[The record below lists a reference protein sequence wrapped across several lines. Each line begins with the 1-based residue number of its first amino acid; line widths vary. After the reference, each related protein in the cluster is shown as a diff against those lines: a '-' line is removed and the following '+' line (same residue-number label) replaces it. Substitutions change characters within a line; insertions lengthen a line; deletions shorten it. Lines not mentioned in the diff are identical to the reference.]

1 MRQWRIVAAAV
12 IFYETEIFTEQIVD
26 LIDDGSYA
34 RLQAAIIADPQA
46 GDLVPRS
53 RGLRKIRWSAT
64 GRGKRGGIRVI
75 YYLVCRDEVF
85 MLYAYA
91 KNEREDITNEQT
103 RLLRELVEQH
113 LKT

>member
-1 MRQWRIVAAAV
+1 
-12 IFYETEIFTEQIVD
+12 
-26 LIDDGSYA
+26 
-34 RLQAAIIADPQA
+34 
-46 GDLVPRS
+46 
-53 RGLRKIRWSAT
+53 
-64 GRGKRGGIRVI
+64 
-75 YYLVCRDEVF
+75 